1 MNFLCI
7 GDMPVDDFRK
17 YGHQLVD
24 WIANYLEGIEN
35 YKVLPSVKPGEIK
48 SNLPSDPPE
57 KSESLEHVMK
67 DFEENIIPG
76 ITHWNHPDFMA
87 YFNSTSSGPGILA
100 ELLSAGLNVNGMA
113 WHTCPAATELEEV
126 TLSWFKKML
135 ALPDNL
141 WGIIYDTASVS
152 SMHAIAAAR
161 EQLNGIMLEKKDYQ
175 EEKMCRV

>member
-1 MNFLCI
+1 MKSEDIKNPGL

-24 WIANYLEGIEN
+24 WIAIYLEGIEN

-67 DFEENIIPG
+67 DFEEKIIPG
-76 ITHWNHPDFMA
+76 IAHWNHPDFMA

-126 TLSWFKKML
+126 TLGWFKKML
-135 ALPDNL
+135 GLPDQL

-161 EQLNGIMLEKKDYQ
+161 D
-175 EEKMCRV
+175 